1 MPLLQNSQSQ
11 SPSFC
16 DHLAVGQVVNV
27 SEGEAGDGL
36 LVGGVRLPHLK
47 RHCQMVIT
55 VSVVTLSQQWQHHE
69 KHMMNMHIPTNDDKY
84 L

>member
-1 MPLLQNSQSQ
+1 MPLVQNSQSQ

-36 LVGGVRLPHLK
+36 LVGGVRLPHLQVV
-47 RHCQMVIT
+47 RWLSLL
-55 VSVVTLSQQWQHHE
+55 SVVTLSQQWQHHE
-69 KHMMNMHIPTNDDKY
+69 KHMINMHIPTNDDKY